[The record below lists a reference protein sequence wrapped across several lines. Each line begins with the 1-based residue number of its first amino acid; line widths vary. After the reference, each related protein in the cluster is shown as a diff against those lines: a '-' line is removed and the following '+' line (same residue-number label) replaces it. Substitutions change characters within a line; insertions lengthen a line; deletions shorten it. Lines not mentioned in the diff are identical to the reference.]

1 MPRRRNSPI
10 EEFVAVAGGLF
21 VLGMVVSPQF
31 RAVVLLSVG
40 AAFLL
45 FLGWIAYRIGTKGRR
60 EMQAVDAGCPVSS
73 WNSITEPPLSEK
85 VRALDWF
92 QFEKLIAAIY
102 ETKGYSVKRL
112 GGANPDGGIDLIV
125 ENASDRFV
133 VQCKQWKAWK
143 VGVRQVREFL
153 GTLTDSRIPKGIFI
167 TLQGYTDD
175 ARALADKHNISLL
188 SEESVVKLLED
199 VHWKF
204 NPTITSAL
212 DDQRKLCPRCES
224 ELVLRT
230 ATRGSGAG
238 SQFWGCSNYPRCK
251 FTMELR

>member
-21 VLGMVVSPQF
+21 VLGLVVSPQF
-31 RAVVLLSVG
+31 RAAVMSLTIV
-40 AAFLL
+40 ACLL
-45 FLGWIAYRIGTKGRR
+45 FLGWIAYRIGTKRQR
-60 EMQAVDAGCPVSS
+60 QVQAGNSGTPISS
-73 WNSITEPPLSEK
+73 WNSVVEPSLSEK

-125 ENASDRFV
+125 ENVSDRFV

-143 VGVRQVREFL
+143 VGVREIREFL
-153 GTLTDSRIPKGIFI
+153 GTLTDSRIPRGIFI
-167 TLQGYTDD
+167 TLRGYTDD

-199 VHWKF
+199 ADWKF
-204 NPTITSAL
+204 NPAIISAL
-212 DDQRKLCPRCES
+212 DNQRKLCPRCES

-230 ATRGSGAG
+230 ARRGSGAG
-238 SQFWGCSNYPRCK
+238 GEFWGCSNYPRCK
-251 FTMELR
+251 FTMQAR

>member
-1 MPRRRNSPI
+1 
-10 EEFVAVAGGLF
+10 
-21 VLGMVVSPQF
+21 
-31 RAVVLLSVG
+31 
-40 AAFLL
+40 
-45 FLGWIAYRIGTKGRR
+45 
-60 EMQAVDAGCPVSS
+60 
-73 WNSITEPPLSEK
+73 
-85 VRALDWF
+85 
-92 QFEKLIAAIY
+92 
-102 ETKGYSVKRL
+102 
-112 GGANPDGGIDLIV
+112 
-125 ENASDRFV
+125 
-133 VQCKQWKAWK
+133 

>member
-1 MPRRRNSPI
+1 M
-10 EEFVAVAGGLF
+10 
-21 VLGMVVSPQF
+21 GMVVSPQF

-212 DDQRKLCPRCES
+212 DEATQ
-224 ELVLRT
+224 LV
-230 ATRGSGAG
+230 G
-238 SQFWGCSNYPRCK
+238 
-251 FTMELR
+251 

>member
-92 QFEKLIAAIY
+92 QFEKLI
-102 ETKGYSVKRL
+102 
-112 GGANPDGGIDLIV
+112 
-125 ENASDRFV
+125 
-133 VQCKQWKAWK
+133 
-143 VGVRQVREFL
+143 
-153 GTLTDSRIPKGIFI
+153 
-167 TLQGYTDD
+167 
-175 ARALADKHNISLL
+175 
-188 SEESVVKLLED
+188 
-199 VHWKF
+199 
-204 NPTITSAL
+204 
-212 DDQRKLCPRCES
+212 
-224 ELVLRT
+224 
-230 ATRGSGAG
+230 
-238 SQFWGCSNYPRCK
+238 
-251 FTMELR
+251 